1 MPDDKDLI
9 SAFMKQ
15 FEEENHETVSD
26 TDTSEKAEP
35 VQEATA
41 VSEPVC
47 SQSQE
52 IQTSTN
58 QQFLQPSQ
66 PINNNTQFTATA
78 TILNAFD
85 GKVDCIGKRV
95 LIPNPPNPPIQAL
108 IGRDMNYNVFLC
120 TLNSH
125 TMQYTPIG
133 LILFENS
140 EYVFYQDGCK
150 VGTLSYGSLQDPV
163 WYLTFIGMSA
173 PQQRQHTQYYAQN
186 NQQFTY
192 TFDNVPS
199 EQASSIIHDI
209 TKNNPPCNIK
219 LHFAPSSQNQDD
231 YIPTDVIDIPS
242 E

>member
-1 MPDDKDLI
+1 MTDDQKRTLN
-9 SAFMKQ
+9 FMKN
-15 FEEENHETVSD
+15 FKEESPETTVEN
-26 TDTSEKAEP
+26 AEP
-35 VQEATA
+35 VPEITVAA
-41 VSEPVC
+41 EPVC
-47 SQSQE
+47 LQSQE
-52 IQTSTN
+52 IQAPTN
-58 QQFLQPSQ
+58 QQSLQPSQ

-85 GKVDCIGKRV
+85 GKADCIGKRV

-108 IGRDMNYNVFLC
+108 IGHDMNYNVFLC

-140 EYVFYQDGCK
+140 EYVFYQNGCK
-150 VGTLSYGSLQDPV
+150 VGTLSYGSLQDTV
-163 WYLTFIGMSA
+163 WHLTFTGMSA
-173 PQQRQHTQYYAQN
+173 SQQRQHAQYYAQN
-186 NQQFTY
+186 NQHFTY
-192 TFDNVPS
+192 EFANVPP